1 MLDSPL
7 VFVDLETTG
16 ANPAF
21 DRIIEVGIVKV
32 SAGQL
37 EYEWST
43 LVDPG
48 EPIPPLIQGF
58 TGITNDMVRGAPSFA
73 DIADEVFARLEGS
86 LFIAHNARFD
96 YGFLKNEFKRLERAF
111 QPRVLCTVKLSRAL
125 YPEHHRHGLDALIAR
140 HALGCDARH
149 RALGDARVLWDFVQ
163 LVHAEKPPEA
173 IRAALKKAMKSPS
186 LPSGLEATAVDAV
199 PEAPGVYLFF
209 GDNSHSPGGS
219 GDLPLYIG
227 KGANMRSHVQSHFA
241 ADHGSGRAMRIA
253 QEVKRI
259 EWIETTG
266 ELGALLLEAR
276 LIKERQPIHN
286 RHLRKSD
293 ELCAFRLKEE
303 GDVVLDLVPL
313 AGMPANE
320 LGELYGQFKSKRE
333 AHNTLRE
340 LAAGHG
346 LCLKRLGLEQGKGP
360 CFNHQVKR
368 CKGFCVG
375 KESALTHDLRLKTA
389 LAVLKLRAWPFPGRI
404 AILER
409 DEGGGRCEWHLF
421 EQWCH
426 LGTLRSEA
434 ELHEAAQTRF
444 DAAFDLDTYRI
455 LRRELE
461 KRAGSAD
468 ITRIPSPRLRGQRR
482 DFAEHCS
489 APPQP
494 DGCAKPS
501 VGAKRGK
508 GEGQSD

>member
-1 MLDSPL
+1 LLDSPL

-16 ANPAF
+16 ANPAI

-48 EPIPPLIQGF
+48 ESIPPIIQGF

-73 DIADEVFARLEGS
+73 DIADEVFARIEGS

-96 YGFLKNEFKRLERAF
+96 YGFLKNEFKRLDLAF

-125 YPEHHRHGLDALIAR
+125 YPEHHRHGLDTLIAR
-140 HALGCDARH
+140 HNLACDARH

-163 LVHAEKPPEA
+163 LAQAEKPPEA

-199 PEAPGVYLFF
+199 PEAPGVYLFY
-209 GDNSHSPGGS
+209 GENA
-219 GDLPLYIG
+219 LPLYIG
-227 KGANMRSHVQSHFA
+227 KGINMRARVQSHFA

-253 QEVKRI
+253 QETRRI
-259 EWIETTG
+259 EWIETAG

-276 LIKERQPIHN
+276 LVKEKSPIHN
-286 RHLRKSD
+286 RQLRKND
-293 ELCAFRLKEE
+293 ELCAFRLVE
-303 GDVVLDLVPL
+303 GGEVSLERVPL
-313 AGMPANE
+313 SGVPADE

-340 LAAGHG
+340 LAAEHG

-360 CFNHQVKR
+360 CFNHQIKR

-375 KESALTHDLRLKTA
+375 KENALTHDLRLKTA
-389 LAVLKLRAWPFPGRI
+389 LAVLKLRTWPFPGRV
-404 AILER
+404 AIRER
-409 DEGGGRCEWHLF
+409 LDAGERCEWHLF
-421 EQWCH
+421 ENWCH
-426 LGTLRSEA
+426 LGTAKSEA
-434 ELHEAAQTRF
+434 ELYEAAQTRF
-444 DAAFDLDTYRI
+444 DAAFDLDAYRI

-461 KRAGSAD
+461 KRAGSMDVVRLDA
-468 ITRIPSPRLRGQRR
+468 PSFPR
-482 DFAEHCS
+482 
-489 APPQP
+489 
-494 DGCAKPS
+494 
-501 VGAKRGK
+501 KR
-508 GEGQSD
+508 ESTEAF

>member
-32 SAGQL
+32 TAGQL
-37 EYEWST
+37 EYEWSS

-48 EPIPPLIQGF
+48 ESIPPVIQGF

-73 DIADEVFARLEGS
+73 DIADEVFARIEGS

-140 HALGCDARH
+140 HELGCAARH

-199 PEAPGVYLFF
+199 PESPGVYLFH
-209 GDNSHSPGGS
+209 GENE
-219 GDLPLYIG
+219 LPLYIG
-227 KGANMRSHVQSHFA
+227 KGVNMRSRVQSHFA
-241 ADHGSGRAMRIA
+241 ADHGSGRAMQIA
-253 QEVKRI
+253 REVKRI
-259 EWIETTG
+259 DWIETAG

-276 LIKERQPIHN
+276 LIKERSPIHN
-286 RHLRKSD
+286 RQLRKND
-293 ELCAFRLKEE
+293 GLCAFRLKEDA
-303 GDVVLDLVPL
+303 DVVLELVPL
-313 AGMPANE
+313 AGATPDE
-320 LGELYGQFKSKRE
+320 IGELYGQFKSKRE

-340 LAAGHG
+340 LAAEHG

-360 CFNHQVKR
+360 CFNHQIRR
-368 CKGFCVG
+368 CKGVCVG
-375 KESALTHDLRLKTA
+375 KESPERHDLRLKTA

-404 AILER
+404 AIRER
-409 DEGGGRCEWHLF
+409 SEDGARCEWHLF
-421 EQWCH
+421 ENWCY
-426 LGTLRSEA
+426 LGTAKSEA
-434 ELHEAAQTRF
+434 ELFDAAQTRF

-461 KRAGSAD
+461 KRAGSPD
-468 ITRIPSPRLRGQRR
+468 ILRIERH
-482 DFAEHCS
+482 E
-489 APPQP
+489 
-494 DGCAKPS
+494 
-501 VGAKRGK
+501 
-508 GEGQSD
+508 

>member
-16 ANPAF
+16 ANPAI

-32 SAGQL
+32 SGGRI

-48 EPIPPLIQGF
+48 ESIPPLIQGF
-58 TGITNDMVRGAPSFA
+58 TGITNEMVRGAPSFA
-73 DIADEVFARLEGS
+73 DIADEVFERIEGS

-140 HALGCDARH
+140 HNLGCDARH

-163 LVHAEKPPEA
+163 LAHAEKPPEA

-199 PEAPGVYLFF
+199 PEAPGVYLFH
-209 GDNSHSPGGS
+209 GESSRSPGGS
-219 GDLPLYIG
+219 DDLPLYIG
-227 KGANMRSHVQSHFA
+227 KAVNMRARVQSHFA

-259 EWIETTG
+259 EWVETAG

-276 LIKERQPIHN
+276 LIKERSPIHN
-286 RHLRKSD
+286 RHLRKND
-293 ELCAFRLKEE
+293 ELCAFRLVE
-303 GDVVLDLVPL
+303 GGEFTQDRALERVPL
-313 AGMPANE
+313 AGVPADE
-320 LGELYGQFKSKRE
+320 LGDLYGQFKSKRE
-333 AHNTLRE
+333 AHDTLRE
-340 LAAGHG
+340 LAAEHG
-346 LCLKRLGLEQGKGP
+346 LCLKRLGLETGKGP
-360 CFNHQVKR
+360 CFNHQIKR

-404 AILER
+404 AIRER
-409 DEGGGRCEWHLF
+409 GEAGARCEWHLF
-421 EQWCH
+421 EHWCH
-426 LGTLRSEA
+426 LGTAKSEA

-444 DAAFDLDTYRI
+444 DAAFDFDTYRI

-461 KRAGSAD
+461 KRAGTMD
-468 ITRIPSPRLRGQRR
+468 IVRLDAPSFPRTRKST
-482 DFAEHCS
+482 EMS
-489 APPQP
+489 
-494 DGCAKPS
+494 
-501 VGAKRGK
+501 
-508 GEGQSD
+508 

>member
-16 ANPAF
+16 ANPAI

-48 EPIPPLIQGF
+48 ESIPPIIQGF

-73 DIADEVFARLEGS
+73 DIADEVFARIEGS

-125 YPEHHRHGLDALIAR
+125 YPEHHRHGLDALIGR
-140 HALGCDARH
+140 HNLACDARH

-199 PEAPGVYLFF
+199 PEAPGVYLFY
-209 GDNSHSPGGS
+209 GENA
-219 GDLPLYIG
+219 LPLYIG
-227 KGANMRSHVQSHFA
+227 KGINMRARVQSHFA

-253 QEVKRI
+253 QETRRI
-259 EWIETTG
+259 EWVETAG

-276 LIKERQPIHN
+276 LIKEKSPIHN
-286 RHLRKSD
+286 RQLRKND
-293 ELCAFRLKEE
+293 ELCAFRLVED
-303 GDVVLDLVPL
+303 GDVALERVPL
-313 AGMPANE
+313 AGVPASE

-340 LAAGHG
+340 LAAEHG

-360 CFNHQVKR
+360 CFNHQIKR
-368 CKGFCVG
+368 CKGWCVG
-375 KESALTHDLRLKTA
+375 KESAEKHDLRLKAA

-404 AILER
+404 AIRERLEAG
-409 DEGGGRCEWHLF
+409 ERCEWHLF
-421 EQWCH
+421 EHWCH
-426 LGTLRSEA
+426 LGTAKSEA
-434 ELHEAAQTRF
+434 ELHEAAQARH
-444 DAAFDLDTYRI
+444 DAAFDFDTYRI
-455 LRRELE
+455 LRRELD

-468 ITRIPSPRLRGQRR
+468 ILKLER
-482 DFAEHCS
+482 H
-489 APPQP
+489 
-494 DGCAKPS
+494 
-501 VGAKRGK
+501 V
-508 GEGQSD
+508 

>member
-1 MLDSPL
+1 LLAPSI

-32 SAGQL
+32 TEGQV

-48 EPIPPLIQGF
+48 ESIPPLIQGF
-58 TGITNDMVRGAPSFA
+58 TGISNEMVRGAPVFR
-73 DIADEVFARLEGS
+73 DIADEVFARIEGS
-86 LFIAHNARFD
+86 LFVAHNARFD
-96 YGFLKNEFKRLERAF
+96 YGFLKNEFRRLERAF

-125 YPEHHRHGLDALIAR
+125 YPEHHRHGLDALIGR
-140 HALGCDARH
+140 HNLACDARH

-163 LVHAEKPPEA
+163 RVHAEKSPEA
-173 IRAALKKAMKSPS
+173 IAAALKKAMKAPS

-199 PEAPGVYLFF
+199 PEAPGVYLFH
-209 GDNSHSPGGS
+209 GENE
-219 GDLPLYIG
+219 LPLYIG
-227 KGANMRSHVQSHFA
+227 KGINLRARVQSHFA
-241 ADHGSGRAMRIA
+241 ADHGSGRAMQIA
-253 QEVKRI
+253 REVKRI
-259 EWIETTG
+259 DWIETAG

-276 LIKERQPIHN
+276 LVKELSPIHN
-286 RHLRKSD
+286 RQLRKND
-293 ELCAFRLKEE
+293 ELCAFRLVE
-303 GDVVLDLVPL
+303 GGEVALERVPL
-313 AGMPANE
+313 AGVPAGE

-340 LAAGHG
+340 LAAEHG

-360 CFNHQVKR
+360 CFNHQIRR

-375 KESALTHDLRLKTA
+375 KESPERHDLRLKTA

-404 AILER
+404 AIRER
-409 DEGGGRCEWHLF
+409 DEAGGRCEWHLF

-426 LGTLRSEA
+426 LGTAKSEA
-434 ELHEAAQTRF
+434 ELFDAAQTRF

-468 ITRIPSPRLRGQRR
+468 ILKMERH
-482 DFAEHCS
+482 E
-489 APPQP
+489 
-494 DGCAKPS
+494 
-501 VGAKRGK
+501 
-508 GEGQSD
+508 

>member
-32 SAGQL
+32 TAGQL
-37 EYEWST
+37 EYEWSS

-48 EPIPPLIQGF
+48 ESIPPVIQGF

-73 DIADEVFARLEGS
+73 DIADEVFARIEGS

-140 HALGCDARH
+140 HELGCAARH

-173 IRAALKKAMKSPS
+173 IRVALKKAMKSPS

-199 PEAPGVYLFF
+199 PESPGVYLFH
-209 GDNSHSPGGS
+209 GENE
-219 GDLPLYIG
+219 LPLYIG
-227 KGANMRSHVQSHFA
+227 KGVNMRSRVQSHFA
-241 ADHGSGRAMRIA
+241 ADHGSGRAMQIA
-253 QEVKRI
+253 REVKRI
-259 EWIETTG
+259 DWIETAG

-276 LIKERQPIHN
+276 LIKERSPIHN
-286 RHLRKSD
+286 RQLRKND
-293 ELCAFRLKEE
+293 GLCAFRLKEDA
-303 GDVVLDLVPL
+303 DVVLELVPL
-313 AGMPANE
+313 AGATPDE
-320 LGELYGQFKSKRE
+320 IGELYGQFKSKRE

-340 LAAGHG
+340 LAAEHG

-360 CFNHQVKR
+360 CFNHQIRR
-368 CKGFCVG
+368 CKGVCVG
-375 KESALTHDLRLKTA
+375 KESPERHDLRLKTA

-404 AILER
+404 AIRER
-409 DEGGGRCEWHLF
+409 SEDGARCEWHLF
-421 EQWCH
+421 DNWCH
-426 LGTLRSEA
+426 LGTVRSEA
-434 ELHEAAQTRF
+434 ALHEAAQTRF

-461 KRAGSAD
+461 KRAGSPD
-468 ITRIPSPRLRGQRR
+468 ILRIERH
-482 DFAEHCS
+482 E
-489 APPQP
+489 
-494 DGCAKPS
+494 
-501 VGAKRGK
+501 
-508 GEGQSD
+508 

>member
-1 MLDSPL
+1 MLAPSI

-32 SAGQL
+32 TAGQL

-48 EPIPPLIQGF
+48 EAIPPLIQGF
-58 TGITNDMVRGAPSFA
+58 TGISNEMVRGAPSFR
-73 DIADEVFARLEGS
+73 DIADEVFGRIEGS
-86 LFIAHNARFD
+86 LFVAHNARFD
-96 YGFLKNEFKRLERAF
+96 YGFLKNEFRRLERAF

-125 YPEHHRHGLDALIAR
+125 YPEHHRHGLDALIDR
-140 HALGCDARH
+140 HNLACDARH

-163 LVHAEKPPEA
+163 LVQAEKPPEA

-199 PEAPGVYLFF
+199 PEAPGVYLFH
-209 GDNSHSPGGS
+209 GENE
-219 GDLPLYIG
+219 LPLYVG
-227 KGANMRSHVQSHFA
+227 KGVNMRARVQSHFA

-259 EWIETTG
+259 DWIETAG

-276 LIKERQPIHN
+276 LIKERQPVHN
-286 RHLRKSD
+286 RHLRRNV
-293 ELCAFRLKEE
+293 EVCAFRLKEG
-303 GDVVLDLVPL
+303 GDVLLELVPL
-313 AGMPANE
+313 AGAAPEE

-340 LAAGHG
+340 LAAEHG

-360 CFNHQVKR
+360 CFNHQIRR
-368 CKGFCVG
+368 CKGWCVG
-375 KESALTHDLRLKTA
+375 KERALTHDLRLKAA

-404 AILER
+404 AIR
-409 DEGGGRCEWHLF
+409 EGEAAGARCEWHLF
-421 EQWCH
+421 EQWCY
-426 LGTLRSEA
+426 LGTAKSEA

-468 ITRIPSPRLRGQRR
+468 ILKMERH
-482 DFAEHCS
+482 E
-489 APPQP
+489 
-494 DGCAKPS
+494 
-501 VGAKRGK
+501 
-508 GEGQSD
+508 

>member
-32 SAGQL
+32 TAGQL
-37 EYEWST
+37 EYEWSS

-48 EPIPPLIQGF
+48 ESIPPVIQGF

-73 DIADEVFARLEGS
+73 DIADEVFARIEGS

-140 HALGCDARH
+140 HELGCAARH

-173 IRAALKKAMKSPS
+173 IRAALKKAMKAPS

-199 PEAPGVYLFF
+199 PEAPGVYLFH
-209 GDNSHSPGGS
+209 GENQ
-219 GDLPLYIG
+219 LPLYIG
-227 KGANMRSHVQSHFA
+227 KGVNMRARVQSHFA
-241 ADHGSGRAMRIA
+241 ADHGSGRAMQIA
-253 QEVKRI
+253 REVKRI
-259 EWIETTG
+259 DWIETAG

-276 LIKERQPIHN
+276 LIKERSPIHN
-286 RHLRKSD
+286 RQLRKND
-293 ELCAFRLKEE
+293 GLCAFRLKEDA
-303 GDVVLDLVPL
+303 DVVLELVPL
-313 AGMPANE
+313 AGATPDDI
-320 LGELYGQFKSKRE
+320 GELYGQFKSKRE

-340 LAAGHG
+340 LAAEHG

-360 CFNHQVKR
+360 CFNHQIRR
-368 CKGFCVG
+368 CKGVCVG
-375 KESALTHDLRLKTA
+375 KESPERHDLRLKTA

-404 AILER
+404 AIRER
-409 DEGGGRCEWHLF
+409 SEDGARCEWHLF
-421 EQWCH
+421 ENWCY
-426 LGTLRSEA
+426 LGTAKSEA
-434 ELHEAAQTRF
+434 ELFDAAQTRF

-461 KRAGSAD
+461 KRAGSPD
-468 ITRIPSPRLRGQRR
+468 ILRIERH
-482 DFAEHCS
+482 E
-489 APPQP
+489 
-494 DGCAKPS
+494 
-501 VGAKRGK
+501 
-508 GEGQSD
+508 

>member
-21 DRIIEVGIVKV
+21 DRVIEVGIVKV
-32 SAGQL
+32 SGGQL

-48 EPIPPLIQGF
+48 EPIPPVIQGF
-58 TGITNDMVRGAPSFA
+58 TGISDAMVRGAPSFA
-73 DIADEVFARLEGS
+73 AIADEVFARIEGS
-86 LFIAHNARFD
+86 VFVAHNARFD
-96 YGFLKNEFKRLERAF
+96 YGFLKNEFGRLDLAF

-140 HALGCDARH
+140 HGLACDARH

-163 LVHAEKPPEA
+163 LVQAEKPAEA
-173 IRAALKKAMKSPS
+173 IQAALKKATKSPS

-199 PEAPGVYLFF
+199 PEAPGVYLFL
-209 GDNSHSPGGS
+209 GENE
-219 GDLPLYIG
+219 LPLYIG
-227 KGANMRSHVQSHFA
+227 KAVNLRSRVQSHFA

-259 EWIETTG
+259 EWIETAG

-276 LIKERQPIHN
+276 LIKARQPIHN
-286 RHLRKSD
+286 RRLRKNE
-293 ELCAFRLKEE
+293 ELCAFRLIEG
-303 GDVVLDLVPL
+303 GDVVLERVPP
-313 AGMPANE
+313 AGVPAGE

-340 LAAGHG
+340 LAAEHG
-346 LCLKRLGLEQGKGP
+346 LCLRRLGLEQGKGP
-360 CFNHQVKR
+360 CFNHQIKR
-368 CKGFCVG
+368 CKGWCAG
-375 KESALTHDLRLKTA
+375 KESAEKHDLRLKAA

-404 AILER
+404 AIREHGER
-409 DEGGGRCEWHLF
+409 DEAGGRCEWHLF

-426 LGTLRSEA
+426 LGTAKSEA
-434 ELHEAAQTRF
+434 ELHEAAQART

-455 LRRELE
+455 LRRELD
-461 KRAGSAD
+461 KRAGTID
-468 ITRIPSPRLRGQRR
+468 ILRLDAPSFPR
-482 DFAEHCS
+482 
-489 APPQP
+489 
-494 DGCAKPS
+494 
-501 VGAKRGK
+501 KR
-508 GEGQSD
+508 ESMETT

>member
-1 MLDSPL
+1 LLDSPL

-16 ANPAF
+16 ANPAI

-48 EPIPPLIQGF
+48 ESIPPIIQGF

-73 DIADEVFARLEGS
+73 DIADEVFARIEGS

-125 YPEHHRHGLDALIAR
+125 YPEHHRHGLDALIGR
-140 HALGCDARH
+140 HNLACDARH

-199 PEAPGVYLFF
+199 PEAPGVYLFY
-209 GDNSHSPGGS
+209 GENA
-219 GDLPLYIG
+219 LPLYIG
-227 KGANMRSHVQSHFA
+227 KGINMRARVQSHFA

-253 QEVKRI
+253 QETRRI
-259 EWIETTG
+259 EWVETAG

-276 LIKERQPIHN
+276 LIKEKSPIHN
-286 RHLRKSD
+286 RQLRKND
-293 ELCAFRLKEE
+293 ELCAFRLVED
-303 GDVVLDLVPL
+303 GDVALERVPL
-313 AGMPANE
+313 AGVPASE

-340 LAAGHG
+340 LAAEHG

-360 CFNHQVKR
+360 CFNHQIKR
-368 CKGFCVG
+368 CKGWCVG
-375 KESALTHDLRLKTA
+375 KESAEKHDLRLKAA

-404 AILER
+404 AIRERLEAG
-409 DEGGGRCEWHLF
+409 ERCEWHLF
-421 EQWCH
+421 EHWCH
-426 LGTLRSEA
+426 LGTAKSEA
-434 ELHEAAQTRF
+434 ELHEAAQARH
-444 DAAFDLDTYRI
+444 DAAFDFDTYRI
-455 LRRELE
+455 LRRELD

-468 ITRIPSPRLRGQRR
+468 ILKLER
-482 DFAEHCS
+482 H
-489 APPQP
+489 
-494 DGCAKPS
+494 
-501 VGAKRGK
+501 V
-508 GEGQSD
+508 

>member
-1 MLDSPL
+1 MLDSSL

-16 ANPAF
+16 ANPAI

-48 EPIPPLIQGF
+48 ESIPPLIQGF

-73 DIADEVFARLEGS
+73 DIADEVFARIEGS

-125 YPEHHRHGLDALIAR
+125 YPEHHRHGLDALIDR
-140 HALGCDARH
+140 HNLACDARH

-199 PEAPGVYLFF
+199 PEAPGVYLFH
-209 GDNSHSPGGS
+209 GENA
-219 GDLPLYIG
+219 LPLYIG
-227 KGANMRSHVQSHFA
+227 KGVNMRARVQSHFA
-241 ADHGSGRAMRIA
+241 ADHSAGRAMRIA
-253 QEVKRI
+253 QETKRI
-259 EWIETTG
+259 EWIETAG

-276 LIKERQPIHN
+276 LIKEKSPIHN
-286 RHLRKSD
+286 RQLRKND
-293 ELCAFRLKEE
+293 ELCAFRLVEG
-303 GDVVLDLVPL
+303 GDVALERVPL
-313 AGMPANE
+313 AGVPPEE
-320 LGELYGQFKSKRE
+320 LGTLYGQFKSKRE
-333 AHNTLRE
+333 AHDTLRE
-340 LAAGHG
+340 LAAEHG
-346 LCLKRLGLEQGKGP
+346 LCLKRLGLEQGRGP
-360 CFNHQVKR
+360 CFNHQIKR

-375 KESALTHDLRLKTA
+375 KENALTHDLRLKTA

-404 AILER
+404 AIRER
-409 DEGGGRCEWHLF
+409 DEAGGRCEWHLF
-421 EQWCH
+421 EHWCH
-426 LGTLRSEA
+426 LGTAKSEA

-444 DAAFDLDTYRI
+444 DAAFDFDTYRI

-461 KRAGSAD
+461 KRAGTMD
-468 ITRIPSPRLRGQRR
+468 IVRLDAPSIPR
-482 DFAEHCS
+482 
-489 APPQP
+489 
-494 DGCAKPS
+494 
-501 VGAKRGK
+501 KR
-508 GEGQSD
+508 ESMETT